1 MDVVL
6 EVTDTFI
13 ADYAYAYLFPLK
25 AALYNFPD
33 ASANSNA
40 SAAALSSW
48 SYEPATQYLQ
58 LEPSQAAYMSSMTRD
73 NIYRQGAT
81 LFLITWYVDHEVMKL
96 LECFPLPHVYN
107 C

>member
-25 AALYNFPD
+25 AALYNYPE
-33 ASANSNA
+33 ASANA

-48 SYEPATQYLQ
+48 SYEPATQYFR

-73 NIYRQGAT
+73 NVYRQGAT
-81 LFLITWYVDHEVMKL
+81 LYLITW
-96 LECFPLPHVYN
+96 
-107 C
+107 